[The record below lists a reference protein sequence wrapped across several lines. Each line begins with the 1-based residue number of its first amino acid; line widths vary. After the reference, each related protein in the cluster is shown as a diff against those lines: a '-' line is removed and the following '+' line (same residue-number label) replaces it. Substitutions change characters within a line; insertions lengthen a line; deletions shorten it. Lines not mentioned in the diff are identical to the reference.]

1 MWLKI
6 MEQRKQK
13 FISWSLLVVLSVQ
26 FIFNTSILSLLMNR
40 AEEETRQVGTPYC
53 ESCSSVCGIWT
64 CIKINT
70 ETQKGI
76 LSASMNEDCTCPD
89 VGMIGIL
96 INMLFILCQMPL
108 IISIFF
114 DYCRRKTVNI
124 DIV

>member
-1 MWLKI
+1 
-6 MEQRKQK
+6 MERRKQK

-26 FIFNTSILSLLMNR
+26 LIFNTSIFSLTMNR
-40 AEEETRQVGTPYC
+40 AEEETRQVGIPYC

-70 ETQKGI
+70 ETQRRI
-76 LSASMNEDCTCPD
+76 LSTSMNEECTCPD

-96 INMLFILCQMPL
+96 INILLILCQMPL
-108 IISIFF
+108 VISIFF
-114 DYCRRKTVNI
+114 DYCSRKTDNI